1 MTFARIRKLDS
12 DFGRTG
18 RQRQVMIAIFDKF
31 KTLNPAQMTSV
42 FYNYAQYKQTYPAV
56 TFFLFATQAG
66 TILGYEDLQTSHV
79 PEEGLYT
86 EIDYNLVPGST
97 GYMRKFKRILYGSD
111 SSSSSA
117 KNTN

>member
-42 FYNYAQYKQTYPAV
+42 FYNYAQYIT
-56 TFFLFATQAG
+56 TDLSSSDILSLATQAG
-66 TILGYEDLQTSHV
+66 TILGYEVQTSHV

-97 GYMRKFKRILYGSD
+97 GYMRKFKRILIRL
-111 SSSSSA
+111 
-117 KNTN
+117 